1 MGDGLQQNTAGSGR
15 DEPSSYDFFIF
26 FITILSL
33 ILVLLLAMPGIETV
47 TKEIAFALDTL
58 ICFIFL
64 GDFFHSLFST
74 TDKREYLKTGWI
86 DLLGSIPAIPLLRV
100 LRIARLIRIVRL
112 MRRYSFRQLWEGIKQ
127 DRANSALWIATLGTI
142 LMLSTASLI
151 IIQLELDSPETKFE
165 TSGDAIWWS
174 LVTVTTVGYGD
185 LVPSTPG
192 GRAIAV
198 GVMTVGVAMVSVLT
212 SYITSVLFLRKDPE
226 QEARLISMQ
235 HEFENL
241 DQKLDEIMSMLSVE
255 E

>member
-1 MGDGLQQNTAGSGR
+1 MPDNRQLEAVGSGS
-15 DEPSSYDFFIF
+15 DQPSSYDFFIF

-33 ILVLLLAMPGIETV
+33 ILVFLLALPGIEQV

-64 GDFFHSLFST
+64 GDFFHSLFSA
-74 TDKREYLKTGWI
+74 TDRREYMKTGWI

-100 LRIARLIRIVRL
+100 FRIARLIRIVRL
-112 MRRYSFRQLWEGIKQ
+112 MRRYSLSQLWDGIKQ
-127 DRANSALWIATLGTI
+127 DRANSALWIAALGTI
-142 LMLSTASLI
+142 LMLTTASLF
-151 IIQLELDSPETKFE
+151 IIQIELESSETQFK

-212 SYITSVLFLRKDPE
+212 SYITSALFLRKDPE
-226 QEARLISMQ
+226 QDARLIQMQ

-241 DQKLDEIMSMLSVE
+241 NQKMDTILKQMNVE
-255 E
+255 Q